1 MDVNIVIGGAA
12 GQGINV
18 IEEIIL
24 KALKRSGYY
33 VFASKEIMSRIR
45 GGINTTTVRISDS
58 EKNGFK
64 RFIDILIPLNRFVV
78 DWVRNRL
85 SEKTIILDNEKLNFK
100 EISNEIGGEI
110 YENVVIAGIIG
121 AIFDVELNNLKNIVN
136 ETFKEKSKEIL
147 SKNLIAI
154 ERGYSKGKE
163 LNLNFEI
170 DKNNLENKILINGTQ
185 AVALGALAGG
195 CNFLSFYPMSPST
208 GVAVFLAQHA
218 KDFGIV
224 VEQFEDEISAVCAS
238 IGAWFAGAR
247 GFVTTSGGGFAL
259 MEEAISLTGMS
270 ENPLVIHLAQRP
282 GPATGLPTRTIQ
294 ADLNLVLNAGHGEFP
309 RIIFA
314 PSTIEDAFY
323 LTQKAFN
330 LADKYQVPVFIL
342 TDQFLVDSFYTTD
355 AFSLDKIENEYYIG
369 LTTKDYKRYEITKNG
384 ISIRGIPGFGNG
396 IVLANGNEHDEWG
409 DISENEYLNKIM
421 PEKRMKKLELIKKEA
436 LMPYFYGNDEY
447 EILMVS
453 WGSTYYT
460 LKEAIEKMN
469 DEKIAHLHFNQV
481 WPINENVYKYFEK
494 AKKIIVIEGNLTGQF
509 ADLLKKEFGLN
520 NIQKILKYNGRQF
533 YVEDVILDSEQRM
546 VNSD

>member
-259 MEEAISLTGMS
+259 MEEAISLAGMS

-460 LKEAIEKMN
+460 VKEAIEKMN
-469 DEKIAHLHFNQV
+469 NKKIAHLHFNQV